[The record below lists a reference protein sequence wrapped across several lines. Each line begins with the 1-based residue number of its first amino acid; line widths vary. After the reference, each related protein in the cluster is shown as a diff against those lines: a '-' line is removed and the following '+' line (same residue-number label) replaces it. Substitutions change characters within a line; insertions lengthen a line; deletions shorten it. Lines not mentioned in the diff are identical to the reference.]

1 MIAAPEAIAAAATDL
16 ASIGSTIGAANAAAA
31 ANTTAVLAAGAD
43 QVSVA
48 IAAAFG
54 AHGQAYQALSAQ
66 AATFHIQFV
75 QALTAGAGSYA
86 AAEAAS
92 AASIT
97 SPLLDA
103 INAPFLAALGRPLIG
118 NGADGAPGTGAVIQ
132 MSQVQPTHQGMVIIE
147 APFQRPLQIGDL
159 RAHTAAR
166 QISQHRRAAFT
177 VDERLHHRPHRL
189 GGDRGRH
196 AVGLDPG
203 VLKHIAQALQL
214 RGAMLDQLA
223 AVADHV
229 AGGLDVGGR
238 NQPTPQQTAFQ
249 QVHQPL
255 GIQEVGFAARP
266 FFTCPALHTS
276 SSLAV
281 GQQRVISGRTSAH
294 HVLLRLPARPTPA
307 VAGRSPWPAAWRI
320 GIRAS

>member
-1 MIAAPEAIAAAATDL
+1 MLSRGEPGRRVGADFRDDRRRGTHPDPRDRCNQL
-16 ASIGSTIGAANAAAA
+16 ASGTKGMH
-31 ANTTAVLAAGAD
+31 
-43 QVSVA
+43 Q
-48 IAAAFG
+48 
-54 AHGQAYQALSAQ
+54 
-66 AATFHIQFV
+66 
-75 QALTAGAGSYA
+75 
-86 AAEAAS
+86 
-92 AASIT
+92 
-97 SPLLDA
+97 LLDLLVESTDHR
-103 INAPFLAALGRPLIG
+103 IEL
-118 NGADGAPGTGAVIQ
+118 IQ

>member
-1 MIAAPEAIAAAATDL
+1 MVGGGAIATPVTRPGRTGRGLRTAARRCRRCRR
-16 ASIGSTIGAANAAAA
+16 
-31 ANTTAVLAAGAD
+31 
-43 QVSVA
+43 
-48 IAAAFG
+48 
-54 AHGQAYQALSAQ
+54 
-66 AATFHIQFV
+66 
-75 QALTAGAGSYA
+75 
-86 AAEAAS
+86 
-92 AASIT
+92 
-97 SPLLDA
+97 
-103 INAPFLAALGRPLIG
+103 APRPR
-118 NGADGAPGTGAVIQ
+118 PEYRVIQ